1 VRRPSKAISK
11 ALSAGFV
18 RAALREQ
25 DATSFV
31 QFDMADRAR
40 GSGGGVQRYV
50 GEHLWEPVADV
61 QSEPDEVWT
70 RSGAA
75 RRTHNAATATP
86 QVGLPKQCCV
96 ASTRTSATARISA
109 TSTMRSG

>member
-1 VRRPSKAISK
+1 MRIGVIGPDYPPT
-11 ALSAGFV
+11 LFD
-18 RAALREQ
+18 AALREQ

-40 GSGGGVQRYV
+40 GSGGGVQRHV

-86 QVGLPKQCCV
+86 QVGLPKRCV
-96 ASTRTSATARISA
+96 LPRPERAPRRGSAPPAR
-109 TSTMRSG
+109 